1 VARVT
6 GHVVPSSLASLWGR
20 LATALQRYDRPVAEV
35 RMLGRQVRLPGERVA
50 RLFDRL
56 VRESAGRVAALS
68 LGGAGRSVVE
78 RAAGDIE
85 RGLRAGELPGEYF
98 QELALVA
105 DRTYLY
111 EQLNRY
117 DELWTFN
124 RVARAADYP
133 SSEGG
138 QPGKPVAGM
147 RAEGVGGAA
156 EDQWY
161 AARRLV
167 WSVGSRTVG
176 AWAEVFPGDVW
187 LILETRLR
195 ARASAKGNRNQLALW
210 VDRWWSQAA
219 SVSHVNNIVLGS
231 QRLRMRPPA
240 RTLPS
245 GPPWEQSVWRRLVVP
260 AWWRYRAVVS
270 PATRVE
276 AFLLPAPAWD
286 TYHSG
291 AEWLESELEVLSA
304 RAFCPHYEES

>member
-6 GHVVPSSLASLWGR
+6 GHLVPSSLAELWGR
-20 LATALQRYDRPVAEV
+20 LATALQRHDRPGVEV
-35 RMLGRQVRLPGERVA
+35 RMLGRQVRLPSERVA
-50 RLFDRL
+50 RLWDRL
-56 VRESAGRVAALS
+56 LRESAGRVAALS
-68 LGGAGRSVVE
+68 LGSAPRSVVE
-78 RAAGDIE
+78 AAAAACE
-85 RGLRAGELPGEYF
+85 RGLRFGEPPGEYF

-117 DELWTFN
+117 EDPWTFN
-124 RVARAADYP
+124 RVTRSADYP
-133 SSEGG
+133 SSEAGE
-138 QPGKPVAGM
+138 PGKPVAGM
-147 RAEGVGGAA
+147 RAEAAGAPA

-176 AWAEVFPGDVW
+176 GWHEVFPGDVW
-187 LILETRLR
+187 LVIECRLT
-195 ARASAKGNRNQLALW
+195 ARAELTGNRNQLALW
-210 VDRWWSQAA
+210 VDRWWTEPGTVA
-219 SVSHVNNIVLGS
+219 HVNQVVLAS
-231 QRLRMRPPA
+231 QKLRMRPPA
-240 RTLPS
+240 RTAV
-245 GPPWEQSVWRRLVVP
+245 GGVPWEETVWRRLVIP

-270 PATRVE
+270 PASRVE

-291 AEWLESELEVLSA
+291 NSWLESELEVVSA